1 MITFQNLVNVLLLN
15 KMEETNLN
23 LWSPGSYGRFE
34 KYYSNGEFT
43 LDQIARSSSDGK
55 HARIG
60 EIVCLTATI
69 LIIILLLCIWILY
82 EIKESDV

>member
-1 MITFQNLVNVLLLN
+1 MD
-15 KMEETNLN
+15 KDNLN
-23 LWSPGSYGRFE
+23 LWSPGLYRGFE
-34 KYYSNGEFT
+34 KYYSSGEFT

-55 HARIG
+55 HARVG